1 MTTSLYKT
9 AARVRERKLI
19 RQWHITTLSV
29 ISNVTLLLLRGD
41 FWRGADAAPLFDG
54 TVTYLKAR
62 SDSFF
67 TAAASGSG
75 NTAANTAMRTT
86 VSAVIELLPW
96 AVILIVA
103 GITASQAYNGYKQYE
118 QEDLAG
124 MSKSI
129 VSVVVLLLLVVM
141 ASYVMDFLTK

>member
-9 AARVRERKLI
+9 VERVRERKLV

-54 TVTYLKAR
+54 TVKYLQKR
-62 SDSFF
+62 SKNFF
-67 TAAASGSG
+67 DAAAGGS
-75 NTAANTAMRTT
+75 NSTAANTAMEKT
-86 VSAVIELLPW
+86 VSTVIELLPW

-141 ASYVMDFLTK
+141 ASYVMDFLTT